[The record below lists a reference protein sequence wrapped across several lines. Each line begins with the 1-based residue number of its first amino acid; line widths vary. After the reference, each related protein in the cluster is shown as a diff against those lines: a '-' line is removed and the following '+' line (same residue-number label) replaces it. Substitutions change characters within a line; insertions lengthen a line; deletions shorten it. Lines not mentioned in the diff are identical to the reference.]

1 VDGFWVESGS
11 GPFDSGCEPP
21 KGSGEE
27 RFGGTLFGDGV
38 GLLGYGLRE
47 LTPLAPFSEVEEPGV
62 GGGIMGAC
70 AALDGAPGAASWGGG
85 SGDKGCL
92 APAAAGAVSG
102 KSGEGLDESS
112 PVPWSLLGPACSA
125 DGADGS

>member
-11 GPFDSGCEPP
+11 GPFDSGCESP

-47 LTPLAPFSEVEEPGV
+47 LTPPAPFSEVEEPGV
-62 GGGIMGAC
+62 GVGIMGA
-70 AALDGAPGAASWGGG
+70 PGATSWGGG

-92 APAAAGAVSG
+92 APVAAGAFSG

-112 PVPWSLLGPACSA
+112 PVPLSLLGPACSA